1 MGMFDTIEI
10 DFPLPVALYIEH
22 PIRSYIS
29 QSIYA
34 DGFQCK
40 DLECLMD
47 NYFIDNNGFLYKN
60 ENNIWEKP
68 KNIEP
73 LKVKMYYHGHLRV
86 YNMVLLEDQIDK
98 QKTVWLEYDLKFT
111 DGILVE
117 AKMIRPTKEEIDG
130 LHKDI

>member
-1 MGMFDTIEI
+1 MGMFDTIEV
-10 DFPLPVALYIEH
+10 DFPLPVASYIES
-22 PIRSYIS
+22 PIKSYIS

-34 DGFQCK
+34 DGFQSK

-60 ENNIWEKP
+60 GNSMWESP
-68 KNIEP
+68 KDIEP
-73 LKVKMYYHGHLRV
+73 LKIKMYYHGHLRV
-86 YNMVLLEDQIDK
+86 YNMVLLEDDIDE

-117 AKMIRPTKEEIDG
+117 AKMVRPTKEEIDG
-130 LHKDI
+130 LYKNI